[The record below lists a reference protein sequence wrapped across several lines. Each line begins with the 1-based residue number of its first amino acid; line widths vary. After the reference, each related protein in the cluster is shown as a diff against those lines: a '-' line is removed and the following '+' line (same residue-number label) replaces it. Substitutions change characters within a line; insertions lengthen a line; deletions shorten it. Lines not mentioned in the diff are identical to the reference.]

1 MPRHRTPILAGGSR
15 KSGSWLRTPWSLGVF
30 NSAGRNGCR
39 GLSIIVVQINIIGGL
54 LVEEYMI
61 RARVPR
67 RRWKHW
73 QGLSKLFLLDPQ
85 GDGCRNCRSSYFL
98 FFGAGACAGA
108 GACHLCAAAD
118 SPVFV
123 SYSTYAPLGNL
134 YWYSAFSRLHS
145 LEYAFLFFSFL
156 FSRVLY
162 LYSTPSQAEYYIPP
176 DHICSLLRRGCRGR
190 LCCPSPPP
198 PPALVRPA
206 RHELSNP

>member
-15 KSGSWLRTPWSLGVF
+15 KSGSWLRTPRSLGVF

-39 GLSIIVVQINIIGGL
+39 GLCITVVQINIIGGL
-54 LVEEYMI
+54 LGGECVI

-98 FFGAGACAGA
+98 FFGAGAC
-108 GACHLCAAAD
+108 HLCAAAAD

-123 SYSTYAPLGNL
+123 SCSTYAPLGNL

-162 LYSTPSQAEYYIPP
+162 LYSFAGRILHTTRPYLLPSTPWLPGASLLPIPP
-176 DHICSLLRRGCRGR
+176 L
-190 LCCPSPPP
+190 